1 MVQPLTKLICIASTE
16 VMTRILT
23 IIGLPFPTRAWAVN
37 DFCIE
42 KITLE
47 MSCLQ

>member
-23 IIGLPFPTRAWAVN
+23 IIGLAFQTRAWALN

-42 KITLE
+42 RTTLE
-47 MSCLQ
+47 TSCLQ

>member
-23 IIGLPFPTRAWAVN
+23 IIELPFPTRAWALN

-42 KITLE
+42 RTPLE
-47 MSCLQ
+47 TSCLQ